1 MSLTSIMN
9 IGVSGLIT
17 AQNQLSIVSDNISN
31 VNTPGYIRKVSSQ
44 QTVVIGGKGEGVTS
58 GKVTLAADRYLQS
71 AQYKA
76 AGASSQTDAAYD
88 LLDQIQSQFGDLTDT
103 NSLFNQASTALT
115 SMAQSAEDPT
125 SSAGRQE
132 VLSNLSSFLNEGSRI
147 SGKIQQ
153 IRGDADSR
161 ISADVTSVND
171 LLKSISDLNATI
183 SAATVAGDDATGAQ
197 TSQLQ
202 YIDQLSKLM
211 DVNVTQNTNGGVT
224 VRTNSGMYLTG
235 DQYVTL
241 SYQPAAN
248 VDASTN
254 FNPIVVT
261 GVNGEKRDLAANL
274 ASGELKGLLDT
285 RDNTSVAVNDQL
297 NEYMKQYAS
306 ALNAAHN
313 AASAVPAPLSLTGK
327 NLSQN
332 QQEAI
337 GGMTGQTNLVTLDAS
352 GNITHKM
359 LVDFDNGTYSLDGGT
374 ATNFSA
380 STFAADLTTGF
391 GGAATVS
398 FTNGQLSLKAS
409 GTGGNAG
416 VAVVD
421 PASGGS
427 QKLGQGFSQYFGL
440 NDLITSDV
448 PTSAATGLTSTSSQG
463 FSGTVNFA
471 LKSADGATLTNVAFT
486 MPSGGNIA
494 SLVTALNDT
503 NTGVGRYGTFSFDS
517 TTGTMSFQGF
527 GNPANTLG
535 ISSDTTSRLSTS
547 GASFS
552 QFFGLGGTASTVAT
566 HLQVNSTINNN
577 PNLLS
582 LATVNLT
589 PSTGA
594 AALIAGDGSGGQ
606 AMADIASKTINFART
621 GLNGGGASTLDRYG
635 SDLAGQVGNL
645 AANAKTANDSNT
657 SLLAEA
663 TARRSSYEGVNLDEE
678 LVNLTTY
685 QQGYA
690 AAGRLIQAAK
700 DMYDVLDNMMS

>member
-1 MSLTSIMN
+1 MSLNSIMN
-9 IGVSGLIT
+9 IGVTGLMT
-17 AQNQLSIVSDNISN
+17 AQDQLRVVSDNISN
-31 VNTPGYIRKVSSQ
+31 VNTPGYIRKIATQ
-44 QTVVIGGKGEGVTS
+44 QSVVVGGKGMGVTS
-58 GKVTLAADRYLQS
+58 GQVTLAADKYLQS
-71 AQYKA
+71 AQLK
-76 AGASSQTDAAYD
+76 ASSASAQSDAAYD
-88 LLDQIQSQFGDLTDT
+88 LLDQIQSQFGDLTDS
-103 NSLFNQASTALT
+103 NNLFNQASAALD

-125 SSAGRQE
+125 SSAGRQQS
-132 VLSNLSSFLNEGSRI
+132 LSGIASFLTEGSRI
-147 SGKIQQ
+147 SDKIQT
-153 IRGDADSR
+153 IRSDADSR
-161 ISADVTSVND
+161 IAADVSSIND
-171 LLKSISDLNATI
+171 LLKSISDLNSTI
-183 SAATVAGDDATGAQ
+183 SGATVAGDDATGAQ
-197 TSQLQ
+197 TTQMQ
-202 YIDQLSKLM
+202 YIDQLSKLV
-211 DVNVTQNTNGGVT
+211 DVNVTQNANGGVT
-224 VRTNSGMYLTG
+224 VRTQSGMYLTG
-235 DQYVTL
+235 DQYVQL
-241 SYQPAAN
+241 SYTAAAS
-248 VDASTN
+248 VDSTTS

-261 GVNGEKRDLAANL
+261 GVNGEKRDLADNL
-274 ASGELKGLLDT
+274 SSGEIKGLLDV
-285 RDNTSVAVNDQL
+285 RDNTAVAVNDQL
-297 NEYMKQYAS
+297 NQYVGKFAQ
-306 ALNAAHN
+306 ALNAEHN
-313 AASAVPAPLSLTGK
+313 ASSAVPAPASLTGK
-327 NLSQN
+327 NTSLTQG
-332 QQEAI
+332 EAI
-337 GGMTGQTNLVTLDAS
+337 GGFTGQTNLVTLDSS

-359 LVDFDNGTYSLDGGT
+359 LVDFDAGTYSLD
-374 ATNFSA
+374 
-380 STFAADLTTGF
+380 